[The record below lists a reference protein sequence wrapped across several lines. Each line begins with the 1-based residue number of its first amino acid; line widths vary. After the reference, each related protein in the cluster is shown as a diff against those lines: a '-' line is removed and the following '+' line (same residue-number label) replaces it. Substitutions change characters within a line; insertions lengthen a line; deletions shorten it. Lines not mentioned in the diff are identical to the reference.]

1 MINKQGKISEA
12 IYWINNS
19 SKAGCLRRSLKL
31 VDLYL
36 GDQRKRVGIQISNI
50 MNERGDIATD
60 STDTKRAIR
69 E

>member
-1 MINKQGKISEA
+1 MISKQGKISED
-12 IYWINNS
+12 IYWINNA
-19 SKAGCLRRSLKL
+19 SKAGCLSRSLKL

-50 MNERGDIATD
+50 MNERGNITTD
-60 STDTKRAIR
+60 STDTKRTIR